1 MIIVNETKEEL
12 VFRAHGEV
20 IVLKPGVNTFQTLG
34 LVTPEEIKRHFGHLI
49 NIFSKEAILV
59 TEKKQDE
66 EDVSK
71 DDTEDTAGD
80 NSEDGKLPDEQEGA
94 SDVDEGAGEENADTE
109 GDASDTAVEGA
120 GKDEAEATGEEGQV
134 EEAEVEDEA
143 EATGE
148 EGQVEEAGEGNAE
161 DIDSLKRPAL
171 LQKYKEL
178 GIEGSPARLS
188 NDLLKEAI
196 KAKLG

>member
-109 GDASDTAVEGA
+109 GDAGDTAVEGA
-120 GKDEAEATGEEGQV
+120 GK
-134 EEAEVEDEA
+134 DEA

>member
-1 MIIVNETKEEL
+1 MIIDNVSGEEL

-20 IVLKPGVNTFQTLG
+20 IHLEKGINTFEDLDYEVA
-34 LVTPEEIKRHFGHLI
+34 LEIKRHFGHLV
-49 NIFSKEAILV
+49 NIFITDAEQV
-59 TEKKQDE
+59 VEKKQDE
-66 EDVSK
+66 EDVSE
-71 DDTEDTAGD
+71 DNTENTAGD
-80 NSEDGKLPDEQEGA
+80 NREDGEFLNEQEGA
-94 SDVDEGAGEENADTE
+94 SDANELAGEEDTNTE
-109 GDASDTAVEGA
+109 GDAGDTTAEGD
-120 GKDEAEATGEEGQV
+120 GK
-134 EEAEVEDEA
+134 DEA

-148 EGQVEEAGEGNAE
+148 EGQVEEAGEGNVE

>member
-109 GDASDTAVEGA
+109 GDAGDTVVEGA

-134 EEAEVEDEA
+134 